1 MHQKNECEYQ
11 SVIDRVRAQLNH
23 ALVGKE
29 EVVEMV
35 IACLLAKGHLLF
47 DDLPGLGKTTLAKAL
62 AAVVGGQFSRVQCT
76 PDLMPSDVT
85 GFNVF
90 NQQSREFEFRA
101 GPVFC
106 DILLADEVNRTTPRT
121 QSALFE
127 AMAERQVTV
136 DNHCYQLLDTFFVVA
151 TQNPLDSHG
160 AFPLPEAQLDRFAM
174 KLKIGLPG
182 REAEFQLLSMAVG
195 EVPAMQQT
203 FDAAIDTQTLARLQ
217 DHVKGL
223 QVVDA
228 VKNYLLNLV
237 DVLREHPAIK
247 GGISPR
253 AVLTWLRVAQAVA
266 HLRGRDFVVPD
277 DIQDTA
283 LPVLGVRL
291 GNAVRDE
298 HEVIEDMLSRVEV
311 PVKQRA

>member
-1 MHQKNECEYQ
+1 MHQTNECEYQ

-62 AAVVGGQFSRVQCT
+62 ATVVGGQFSRVQCT
-76 PDLMPSDVT
+76 PDLMPSDITV
-85 GFNVF
+85 FNVF

-136 DNHCYQLLDTFFVVA
+136 DNYCYQLSDTFFVVA

-174 KLKIGLPG
+174 KLQIGLPG
-182 REAEFQLLSMAVG
+182 RDAELQLLSMAVG
-195 EVPAMQQT
+195 EVPEMQQN
-203 FDAAIDTQTLARLQ
+203 FDAAIDTQTLTRLQ

-237 DVLREHPAIK
+237 DVLREHPAVK

-283 LPVLGVRL
+283 LPVLSVRL